1 MNLSVASVNKAI
13 REIKAYKEEFNYKV
27 SIFIQK
33 LGDLGIKVIE
43 ANRYS
48 EGDSDAEGLR
58 SEVVLDQSNGYVK
71 ATLILHGKDVAFIEF
86 GAGKYYNGAVG
97 SSPNPLG
104 TKTTPQMLIGSYGK
118 GHGKEDFWFYE
129 DKESGLYIKSYGTK
143 AARPMYEADKA
154 IHDKYIEIA
163 KEVFK

>member
-1 MNLSVASVNKAI
+1 MNLSITSVEKTI
-13 REIKAYKEEFNYKV
+13 REIEKYKDELKFKV
-27 SIFIQK
+27 SIFIQR
-33 LGDLGIKVIE
+33 LGELGIKVIE

-48 EGDSDAEGLR
+48 QGDSDFEGLR
-58 SEVVLDQSNGYVK
+58 SEVVVDSTDDFVK

-104 TKTTPQMLIGSYGK
+104 TKTIPQMLIGSYGK
-118 GHGKEDFWFYE
+118 GHGKEDFWFYKDE
-129 DKESGLYIKSYGTK
+129 ESGLYIKSYGTK